1 MLKDYN
7 NWCPEIY
14 RSMFIDRVNDDQ
26 IRVAP
31 CCQAASSIE
40 LVDSFDFNTSPY
52 LSKLRTQFS
61 NGEQPTACSRCWEI
75 EKIGQKSRRQSAVE
89 FFNISTPDTEVV
101 LEGLDHSAT
110 WACNLACI
118 MCGPHNSSLW
128 ASQNNLSKQELFQL
142 GRQFQK
148 SNNFLEKIDIT
159 QLKKLHFNGGEPML
173 NNDQTDLLLKLE
185 EQDVLKNTF
194 ISYNTNGTVM
204 PSKKIIELWSK
215 ARLVKLFFSIDAVG
229 PAFEYI
235 RWPGNWE
242 QASKNILDMK
252 STLPNNVMFG
262 FNSTVG
268 SYNIFEIQDVYNWFD
283 QNLKY
288 NKEGDQSDFCWQ
300 FANNFDPKYLS
311 SIIKMEAINCLEP
324 ILELS
329 GIVNYLKSTMNQP
342 ENLSWITR
350 LNNIDSKR
358 NTNWKNVLRVSQF
371 IKDANC

>member
-1 MLKDYN
+1 MLKDYG

-14 RSMFIDRVNDDQ
+14 RSVFIDRVNDDK

-31 CCQAASSIE
+31 CCQAQSNVESI
-40 LVDSFDFNTSPY
+40 DSFDFNTSPH
-52 LSKLRTQFS
+52 LLKLRKQFS
-61 NGEQPTACSRCWEI
+61 NGKQPTACNSCWTV
-75 EKIGQKSRRQSAVE
+75 EKVGHKSRRQSAIE
-89 FFNISTPDTEVV
+89 FFNISAPSTEVV

-118 MCGPHNSSLW
+118 MCGPDNSSLW

-148 SNNFLEKIDIT
+148 SNNFLEKIDTT
-159 QLKKLHFNGGEPML
+159 QIKKIHFNGGEPML

-215 ARLVKLFFSIDAVG
+215 ARLVKLFFSIDAIG

-242 QASKNILDMK
+242 QTSKNMLDMK
-252 STLPNNVMFG
+252 ANLPSNVMFG

-268 SYNIFEIQDVYNWFD
+268 TYNILEMHEVYRWFE
-283 QNLKY
+283 QNLKN
-288 NKEGDQSDFCWQ
+288 NKQGDQSDFCWQ
-300 FANNFDPKYLS
+300 FASNFDPKHLS
-311 SIIKMEAINCLEP
+311 SIIKMQAIKQLES
-324 ILELS
+324 ITELG
-329 GIVNYLKSTMNQP
+329 GIVTYLKSTMNFP
-342 ENLSWITR
+342 ENLSWAVY
-350 LNNIDSKR
+350 LNDIDSKR
-358 NTNWKNVLRVSQF
+358 NTNWKNVLTVSQY
-371 IKDANC
+371 IKDTNC